1 VPDAYRNAQR
11 ASCGPGKTGV
21 VDESMAVA
29 GSVDPVTVD
38 SLTADVRRLGLGE
51 GATVL
56 LHSSLSS
63 LGWVC
68 GGAVAVVEALLEV
81 LGSSGTLVVPTHTS
95 DLSDPADWIN
105 PPVPEEWWK
114 TIRDSMPAFSPQVT
128 PSRGMG
134 AVAEVARSW
143 PGARRSSHPQVS
155 FAAIGPAANQIVG
168 QHELAYGLG
177 EGSPL
182 ARLYEMDA
190 LVLLLGVGHDRNTSL
205 HLAQYRSQSRS
216 KVRQAGPV
224 MVDGVRRWTS
234 WPDIDLDDGDFTKI
248 GHEFREFGGVRA
260 GTVGRAATELMRQ
273 RQLVDWATARMD
285 ASNAH

>member
-1 VPDAYRNAQR
+1 M
-11 ASCGPGKTGV
+11 G
-21 VDESMAVA
+21 ESMAVA

-38 SLTADVRRLGLGE
+38 SLTADVRQLGLSE

-56 LHSSLSS
+56 VHSALSS

-81 LGSSGTLVVPTHTS
+81 LGSNGTLVVPTHSS
-95 DLSDPADWIN
+95 DLSDPADWVN
-105 PPVPEEWWK
+105 PPVPEEWWE
-114 TIRDSMPAFSPQVT
+114 TIRATMPAFSPQVT
-128 PSRGMG
+128 PCRGMG

-143 PGARRSSHPQVS
+143 PGAQRSSHPQVS

-182 ARLYEMDA
+182 ARLYEVDA

-205 HLAQYRSQSRS
+205 HLAQYRSRSRPE
-216 KVRQAGPV
+216 VRQAGPV
-224 MVDGVRRWTS
+224 IVDGARRWTS
-234 WPDIDLDDGDFTKI
+234 WPDIDLDDDDFTKL
-248 GHEFREFGGVRA
+248 GQEFRDSGGVRA

-273 RQLVDWATARMD
+273 RQLVDWATERMD
-285 ASNAH
+285 RSDAR